1 MNLWRL
7 EILRLYRTYRIWI
20 LLAVFAS
27 FGALGPL
34 TARFLPEI
42 VDAVGGGIEIA
53 VPLPTPELA
62 MAGYLGNAL
71 QIGLLAIAFVAAAAL
86 AFDAKTEMS
95 VYLRTR
101 ASVRQILTP
110 RYAVNMAVAVVSFF
124 IGTAIAYVGTAVLI
138 DAPRLGGTVVA
149 TLLLAVYL
157 AFAVALTGVAA
168 SFVKSVPGAA
178 LIAVS
183 VLIVT
188 GIFGLIPQVEPWLPS
203 NLVGSFDALISGGAF
218 EYWRSLVVTIVL
230 SFGCVAA
237 SIALMG
243 RREV

>member
-1 MNLWRL
+1 MSLWRL

-20 LLAVFAS
+20 LLAVFAL

-42 VDAVGGGIEIA
+42 VDALGGGVEIA
-53 VPLPTPELA
+53 VPTPTPELA

-71 QIGLLAIAFVAAAAL
+71 QIGMLAIAFVSAAAL
-86 AFDAKTEMS
+86 AFDANTEMS

-101 ASVRQILTP
+101 ASIRQILMP
-110 RYAVNMAVAVVSFF
+110 RYAVNATAAVVSFF
-124 IGTAIAYVGTAVLI
+124 LGTAIAYIGTAVLI

-157 AFAVALTGVAA
+157 AFVVALTGVAA

-188 GIFGLIPQVEPWLPS
+188 GVIGLIPQVEPWLPS
-203 NLVGSFDALISGGAF
+203 NLVGSFDVLISGGAF
-218 EYWRSLVVTIVL
+218 DYWRSLVVTIVL